1 MYLKVLM
8 VDDHPSMIEGYK
20 IILSYNDFG
29 YDVDVTAVYSCEAAY
44 ELITKKKSAT
54 IFDLV
59 FLDYSLPP
67 FEKKRIMNGEDL
79 AVLVQKHF
87 PNAKIVILTSHTEA
101 ILLYNII
108 KKVNPEGLLVK
119 SDFTADELL
128 LAFDT
133 IMNGHVYF
141 SQTVKQIIKDLS
153 SNTLYLDSINRTII
167 SLLSQGIKTKSLPV
181 RLSLSL
187 SAIEKRKVFIK
198 EYFGITK
205 GNDEDIIREAR
216 KLGLV

>member
-1 MYLKVLM
+1 MYVKILM

-20 IILSYNDFG
+20 IILSYNELG
-29 YDVDVTAVYSCEAAY
+29 YDVDVTAVHNCEDAY
-44 ELITKKKSAT
+44 EIISKKGSANN
-54 IFDLV
+54 FDLV

-67 FEKKRIMNGEDL
+67 YEKKKIKNGEDL
-79 AVLVQKHF
+79 AVLVQKRF
-87 PNAKIVILTSHTEA
+87 PKAKIVILTSHTEA

-108 KKVNPEGLLVK
+108 KRVNPEGLLVK

-128 LAFDT
+128 LAFDI

-141 SQTVKQIIKDLS
+141 SNTVRQIIKDLS
-153 SNTLYLDSINRTII
+153 SNSMYLDTINRSII
-167 SLLSQGIKTKSLPV
+167 SLVSQGIKTKSLPGH
-181 RLSLSL
+181 LNLSL
-187 SAIEKRKVFIK
+187 SAVEKRKVFIK

-205 GNDEDIIREAR
+205 GNDEDLIREAR